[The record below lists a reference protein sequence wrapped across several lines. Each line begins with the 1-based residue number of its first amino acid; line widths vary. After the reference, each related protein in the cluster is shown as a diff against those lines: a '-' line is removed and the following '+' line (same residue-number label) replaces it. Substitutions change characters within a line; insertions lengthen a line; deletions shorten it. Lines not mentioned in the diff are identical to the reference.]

1 MMGNDFH
8 KQPFRPGEKQA
19 LKKKIHRALVEARK
33 TRYEGNEDKARDIIR
48 QMMAE
53 AAPAAHR
60 ASLEGGFNWVVEELK
75 PLDEFML
82 PDDDTN
88 GC

>member
-1 MMGNDFH
+1 MSGDMN
-8 KQPFRPGEKQA
+8 KQPFRPGEKKA

-33 TRYEGNEDKARDIIR
+33 ARHRGDEEKAREIIR

-53 AAPAAHR
+53 AAPAAYR

-82 PDDDTN
+82 PNDDPD
-88 GC
+88 GS